1 MEEIENTNEQTNT
14 SGLVK
19 FAQKLVESSIF
30 DYFII
35 ALILMSGAFLGLQTV
50 PEISEPY
57 GHLLILGNQIILGIF
72 ILEAVLK
79 MLALAPRP
87 HQYFRDG
94 WNVFDFTIIVLS
106 LVPATG
112 AFAMIAR
119 LGRLLRVLRL
129 ISTIRDLR
137 LIVSALVKSIPNVGH
152 ILMLMSI
159 IVYIYAIIGFQLFH
173 EHDPDRWGNIGLSI
187 LTLFEIITLEGWVDI
202 NARAMELNSF
212 AWIYFVSF
220 VIVGTFVVVNLF
232 IAVVINNL
240 DRAKEESLKEL
251 QPPVSR
257 DELLRELRAT
267 QDSLR
272 RLEARISDYGEDS
285 KDERAP

>member
-1 MEEIENTNEQTNT
+1 MEEPENVNEQTQN
-14 SGLVK
+14 SGFVR
-19 FAQKLVESSIF
+19 FAGRVVENQFF
-30 DYFII
+30 DYVII
-35 ALILMSGAFLGLQTV
+35 ALILLSGAFLGMQTI
-50 PEISEPY
+50 PEINDPY
-57 GHLLILGNQIILGIF
+57 GHLLVLGNQIILVIF
-72 ILEAVLK
+72 ILEAILK
-79 MLALAPRP
+79 MLALAPRS
-87 HQYFRDG
+87 QRYFRDG

-129 ISTIRDLR
+129 ISAIQDLR

-152 ILMLMSI
+152 IMMLMSI

-251 QPPVSR
+251 ETPVSR

-272 RLEARISDYGEDS
+272 RLEARISDYGENETRQ
-285 KDERAP
+285 K

>member
-1 MEEIENTNEQTNT
+1 MEETENVNEQTQN
-14 SGLVK
+14 SGFVR
-19 FAQKLVESSIF
+19 FAGRVVENQFF
-30 DYFII
+30 DYVII
-35 ALILMSGAFLGLQTV
+35 ALILLSGAFLGLQTV
-50 PEISEPY
+50 PEINDPY
-57 GHLLILGNQIILGIF
+57 GNLLVLGNQIILVIF
-72 ILEAVLK
+72 ILEAILK
-79 MLALAPRP
+79 MLALAPRS
-87 HQYFRDG
+87 QRYFRDG

-129 ISTIRDLR
+129 ISAIQDLR

-152 ILMLMSI
+152 IMMLMSI

-251 QPPVSR
+251 ETPVSR

-272 RLEARISDYGEDS
+272 RLEARISDYGENETRQ
-285 KDERAP
+285 K

>member
-1 MEEIENTNEQTNT
+1 MGG
-14 SGLVK
+14 S
-19 FAQKLVESSIF
+19 QKIAERVVSSPIF
-30 DYFII
+30 EYFII
-35 ALILMSGAFLGLQTV
+35 ALILGSGAILGLRTV
-50 PEISEPY
+50 PQINDQF
-57 GHLLILGNQIILGIF
+57 GDLMTWGNRVILAIF
-72 ILEAVLK
+72 IIEAALK
-79 MLALAPRP
+79 MLALAPKPQR
-87 HQYFRDG
+87 YFSDG
-94 WNVFDFTIIVLS
+94 WNIFDFTIIVFS

-129 ISTIRDLR
+129 ISTIEDLR
-137 LIVSALVKSIPNVGH
+137 LIVAALVKSIPNVGH

-173 EHDPDRWGNIGLSI
+173 EHDPEHWRNIGI
-187 LTLFEIITLEGWVDI
+187 AVLTLFEIITLEGWVEV
-202 NARAMELNSF
+202 NGKAMELNPF
-212 AWIYFVSF
+212 AWVYFVSF

-240 DRAKEESLKEL
+240 DRAKEEALKEL
-251 QPPVSR
+251 EPPVSR

-272 RLEARISDYGEDS
+272 RLETRISDLGD
-285 KDERAP
+285 DAAPPK

>member
-1 MEEIENTNEQTNT
+1 MEEIENTEQQTNPN
-14 SGLVK
+14 GLVRFSK
-19 FAQKLVESSIF
+19 AIVGSSIF

-35 ALILMSGAFLGLQTV
+35 VLILMSGALLGLQTV
-50 PEISEPY
+50 PEIDDPY
-57 GHLLILGNQIILGIF
+57 GHLLVLGNQIILGIF
-72 ILEAVLK
+72 ILEAILK
-79 MLALAPRP
+79 MTALAPKPQR
-87 HQYFRDG
+87 YFQDG
-94 WNVFDFTIIVLS
+94 WNLFDFTIIVFS

-129 ISTIRDLR
+129 ISTIQDLR

-240 DRAKEESLKEL
+240 DRAKEDSLKDLET
-251 QPPVSR
+251 PVSR

-272 RLEARISDYGEDS
+272 RLETRISDFGN
-285 KDERAP
+285 DEKPRK

>member
-1 MEEIENTNEQTNT
+1 MGA
-14 SGLVK
+14 S
-19 FAQKLVESSIF
+19 QKIAERTVSSSIF
-30 DYFII
+30 EYFII
-35 ALILMSGAFLGLQTV
+35 ALVLASGAILGLRTV
-50 PEISEPY
+50 PGISDRF
-57 GHLLILGNQIILGIF
+57 GDLMTLGNRLILAIF
-72 ILEAVLK
+72 IVEAAVK
-79 MLALAPRP
+79 MLALSPKP
-87 HQYFRDG
+87 HRYFKDG
-94 WNVFDFTIIVLS
+94 WNVFDFAIIVLS

-129 ISTIRDLR
+129 ISTIEDLR
-137 LIVSALVKSIPNVGH
+137 LIVAALVKSIPNVGH

-159 IVYIYAIIGFQLFH
+159 IVYIYAIVGFQLFH
-173 EHDPDRWGNIGLSI
+173 EHDPEHWRNIGIAI

-202 NARAMELNSF
+202 NAKAMELSPF
-212 AWIYFVSF
+212 AWVYFVSF

-240 DRAKEESLKEL
+240 DRAKEETLKEL

-257 DELLRELRAT
+257 EELLQELRAT

-272 RLEARISDYGEDS
+272 RLETRISGLGEES
-285 KDERAP
+285 M

>member
-1 MEEIENTNEQTNT
+1 MGGT
-14 SGLVK
+14 
-19 FAQKLVESSIF
+19 QKVAERIVSSAIF
-30 DYFII
+30 EYFII
-35 ALILMSGAFLGLQTV
+35 ALILASGAILGLRTV
-50 PEISEPY
+50 PNIADQF
-57 GHLLILGNQIILGIF
+57 GDLMTWGNRAILAIF
-72 ILEAVLK
+72 IVEAALK
-79 MLALAPRP
+79 MLALAPKP
-87 HQYFRDG
+87 HRYFADG
-94 WNVFDFTIIVLS
+94 WNIFDFAIIVFS

-129 ISTIRDLR
+129 ISTIEDLR
-137 LIVSALVKSIPNVGH
+137 LIVAALVKSIPNVGH

-173 EHDPDRWGNIGLSI
+173 EHDPKHWGNIGISI
-187 LTLFEIITLEGWVDI
+187 LTLFEIITLEGWIDV
-202 NARAMELNSF
+202 NAKAMELNSF

-240 DRAKEESLKEL
+240 DRAKEESLREL
-251 QPPVSR
+251 EAPVSR

-272 RLEARISDYGEDS
+272 RLETRISDLD
-285 KDERAP
+285 DETSPRS

>member
-1 MEEIENTNEQTNT
+1 MEETENVNEQTQN
-14 SGLVK
+14 SGFVR
-19 FAQKLVESSIF
+19 FAGRVVENQFF
-30 DYFII
+30 DYVII
-35 ALILMSGAFLGLQTV
+35 ALILLSGAFLGLQTV
-50 PEISEPY
+50 PEINDPY
-57 GHLLILGNQIILGIF
+57 GNLLVLGNQIILVIF
-72 ILEAVLK
+72 ILEAILK
-79 MLALAPRP
+79 MLALAPRS
-87 HQYFRDG
+87 QRYFRDG

-129 ISTIRDLR
+129 ISAIQDLR

-152 ILMLMSI
+152 IMMLMSI

-251 QPPVSR
+251 ETPVSR

-272 RLEARISDYGEDS
+272 RLEARISDYGEDETRQ
-285 KDERAP
+285 K

>member
-1 MEEIENTNEQTNT
+1 MGG
-14 SGLVK
+14 S
-19 FAQKLVESSIF
+19 QKVAERIVNSPF
-30 DYFII
+30 FEYFII
-35 ALILMSGAFLGLQTV
+35 ALILTSGAILGLRTV
-50 PEISEPY
+50 PNIADEF
-57 GHLLILGNQIILGIF
+57 GNLMTWGNRVILAIF
-72 ILEAVLK
+72 VIEAALK
-79 MLALAPRP
+79 MLALSPKP
-87 HQYFRDG
+87 HRYFADG
-94 WNVFDFTIIVLS
+94 WNIFDFTIIVFS

-129 ISTIRDLR
+129 ISTIEDLR
-137 LIVSALVKSIPNVGH
+137 LIVAALVKSIPNVGH

-173 EHDPDRWGNIGLSI
+173 EHDPEHWGNIGI
-187 LTLFEIITLEGWVDI
+187 AVLTLFEIITLEGWIDV
-202 NARAMELNSF
+202 NAKAMELNSF

-240 DRAKEESLKEL
+240 DRAKEESLREL
-251 QPPVSR
+251 EAPVSR

-272 RLEARISDYGEDS
+272 RLETRISDL
-285 KDERAP
+285 DEGSSAQK